1 MNSICGCRYN
11 CTLFSIVTSL
21 VLGILA
27 AFLTIT
33 AVLTIPTAF
42 LWVLLGVSL
51 GYLAISLI
59 TSVFISNCSQCVSR
73 NLGVLLGGALLT
85 VLASAILLTVDVAA
99 ASVIGAILVGV
110 LIFGF
115 SLTLTSGAC
124 LAKCL
129 ACSEE

>member
-21 VLGILA
+21 VLGIIA

-33 AVLTIPTAF
+33 AVITIPVAF
-42 LWVLLGVSL
+42 LWVLLGVSI

-59 TSVFISNCSQCVSR
+59 TSVFVSDCSQCVSR
-73 NLGVLLGGALLT
+73 NLGLLLGGALLT
-85 VLASAILLTVDVAA
+85 VLTSAILLAVTFAA
-99 ASVIGAILVGV
+99 TSVVGAIFTGV